1 MNRIRGRV
9 FDAQGR
15 PVRGAAI
22 YVESAP
28 VALPDIAAASD
39 DDGAFT
45 LALPAVGRYTIGA
58 NAGGHGRASIDVDI
72 QHPGE
77 ERRIEVHLHAQG

>member
-9 FDAQGR
+9 VDAQGR

-28 VALPDIAAASD
+28 VALPDIAATSD
-39 DDGAFT
+39 EEGVFT
-45 LALPAVGRYTIGA
+45 LAVPAVGRYTIGA
-58 NAGGHGRASIDVDI
+58 NAGDYGRASVDVDV
-72 QHPGE
+72 QHPGGE
-77 ERRIEVHLHAQG
+77 HRVEVQLHAQG